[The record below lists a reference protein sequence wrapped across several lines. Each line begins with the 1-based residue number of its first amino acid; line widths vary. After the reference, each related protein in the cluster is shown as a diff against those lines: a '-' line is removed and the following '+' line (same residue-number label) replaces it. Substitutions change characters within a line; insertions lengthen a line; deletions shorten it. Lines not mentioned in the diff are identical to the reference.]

1 MKILKNI
8 KDCYIH
14 IPYTYKHIKAFDKLQ
29 KQTFDKRKYLFHDW
43 DKIFMYIFLPFLGTE
58 KIKEIHRFIS
68 RHHIKM
74 GQYSIRACEEALID
88 WESGYLTKPDKPYN
102 AAWIIKNKGK
112 RDCFQNKYLE
122 LTLNRLHELNPNIK
136 MECIKY
142 SLMEPILQPEIKEG

>member
-1 MKILKNI
+1 
-8 KDCYIH
+8 
-14 IPYTYKHIKAFDKLQ
+14 
-29 KQTFDKRKYLFHDW
+29 
-43 DKIFMYIFLPFLGTE
+43 
-58 KIKEIHRFIS
+58 
-68 RHHIKM
+68 M
-74 GQYSIRACEEALID
+74 GRA
-88 WESGYLTKPDKPYN
+88 DKPYN